1 MSTTDLSAAIDEVL
15 YPAEAIQ
22 AKVAELGAALTD
34 AYSGRRPLLVG
45 ILCGCFPFMADLVR
59 SVGTHLEVDFMS
71 VSSYG
76 SGTESSGVVRL
87 IKDLNEPIVGR
98 HVVLVEDI
106 IDTGL
111 TLSYL
116 VDNLRTRQPAS
127 IEICT
132 LLDKADAR
140 KKDVNVKFRGFACP
154 NRFVVG
160 YGLDY
165 AGLFRN
171 LPYIGV
177 LKREVYGGA

>member
-1 MSTTDLSAAIDEVL
+1 MTTNDLSESIEEVL
-15 YPAEAIQ
+15 FTTEALQ
-22 AKVAELGAALTD
+22 AKVEELGAALTD
-34 AYSGRRPLLVG
+34 TYADRRPLLVG
-45 ILCGCFPFMADLVR
+45 ILNGCFPFMADLCRAVK
-59 SVGTHLEVDFMS
+59 THLEVDFMS

-76 SGTESSGVVRL
+76 SGTKSSGVVRL

-111 TLSYL
+111 TLGYL
-116 VDNLRTRQPAS
+116 IENLKTRQPAS

-132 LLDKADAR
+132 LLDKKEAR
-140 KKDVNVKFRGFACP
+140 KKDVEVKFVGFDCP
-154 NRFVVG
+154 DRFVVG

-177 LKREVYGGA
+177 LRPEVYGGG